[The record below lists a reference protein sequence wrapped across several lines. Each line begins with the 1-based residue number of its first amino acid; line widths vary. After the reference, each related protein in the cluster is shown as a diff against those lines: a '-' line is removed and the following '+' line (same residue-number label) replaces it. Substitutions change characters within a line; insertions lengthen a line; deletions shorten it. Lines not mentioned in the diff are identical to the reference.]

1 MKIGIVISLPITLK
15 KNYDRMNR
23 FKTGVLPYLLALA
36 VVAALLM
43 MEPHL
48 SGTILICTVAL
59 SMIIVGGIRPMHFWN
74 WQSLVLLQSL
84 ALCCICLF
92 QRDMDTSRPESSLG
106 LTHSPI
112 VRAAHGRPVNP

>member
-1 MKIGIVISLPITLK
+1 MKIGIVIFFAYHIE

-59 SMIIVGGIRPMHFWN
+59 SMIIVGGIRPM
-74 WQSLVLLQSL
+74 QSL